1 MGFLLAI
8 VVFDLDCLVFVQDV
22 EAFDLDCV
30 VFDLDVVGL
39 LACPFFFLL
48 VYKREKYSVVELM
61 FLYPLKLILHV
72 FLKN

>member
-22 EAFDLDCV
+22 EVFDLDCV

-48 VYKREKYSVVELM
+48 VYKREKCGIGELV
-61 FLYPLKLILHV
+61 FSYPLELILHV